1 MTRDRQDLGREG
13 EIRASRY
20 LEARGYRIVA
30 RNVRAARVELD
41 VIARRGATLAFIEVK
56 TRRATGLE
64 GYGSHTRAAEAVDAR
79 KQARLRRGA
88 LAWLDEHPVER
99 RRAGRIRFDVITCLV
114 DRATRTR
121 TASHGPQNDD
131 TAPDGARWS
140 IEHWEAAF

>member
-41 VIARRGATLAFIEVK
+41 VIARRGATLVFIEVK
-56 TRRATGLE
+56 TRRATGLD
-64 GYGSHTRAAEAVDAR
+64 GFGSHGRAAEAVDGR

-88 LAWLDEHPVER
+88 LAWLDANPAEC
-99 RRAGRIRFDVITCLV
+99 RRAGRMRFDVITCLV
-114 DRATRTR
+114 DRSARAR
-121 TASHGPQNDD
+121 AARHGPQNDD